1 MTKTELIAAVSKKT
15 DFLKKDVDQVVN
27 TTIDTIVAYLG
38 EEAKKS
44 EEKRDNLKIR
54 GFGKFEVRDR
64 NERKGRNP
72 QTGEEVTIPER
83 KVPFFKAGKTFKEK
97 IEK

>member
-27 TTIDTIVAYLG
+27 TTIDTIIAYLG

-44 EEKRDNLKIR
+44 EEKRDNIQIR